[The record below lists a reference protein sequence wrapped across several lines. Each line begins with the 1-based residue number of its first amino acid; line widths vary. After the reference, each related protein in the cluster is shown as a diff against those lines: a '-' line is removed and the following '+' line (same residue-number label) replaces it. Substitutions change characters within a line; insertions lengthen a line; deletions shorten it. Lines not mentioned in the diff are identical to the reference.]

1 MMWSTPA
8 RTSSSASWRA
18 LCQRSDGGMSLSGTA
33 IPIQC
38 LVAVS
43 VMFFVAVSH
52 VVSCRCGRRTL
63 PACTFCHG
71 TVGSG
76 AFFLDR
82 RPSLLRIPL
91 VGGLPCGGGYLREEG
106 LHGFLCPAVA
116 AATGRSLAGCLPAK
130 RRLAAGRRP
139 HPRRR
144 RHRLRRRRC
153 RLPRLGHRHLPPAAD
168 PVGLSRA
175 VAAQ

>member
-1 MMWSTPA
+1 M
-8 RTSSSASWRA
+8 A
-18 LCQRSDGGMSLSGTA
+18 LLGTA

-43 VMFFVAVSH
+43 VMFFVALSR
-52 VVSCRCGRRTL
+52 VVGCRCAPRTL
-63 PACTFCHG
+63 PACTCFQWSA
-71 TVGSG
+71 GSS
-76 AFFLDR
+76 AFFLDQ
-82 RPSLLRIPL
+82 RPSLLTIAL

-116 AATGRSLAGCLPAK
+116 AATGPSLAGCLPAK

-153 RLPRLGHRHLPPAAD
+153 RLPRLGHRHLHPAAD

-175 VAAQ
+175 V